1 MPPTL
6 GARCAAPVRPST
18 TATIFGRRR
27 ALEFGSHPKICHLK
41 GALRCCRCT
50 AKPPANS
57 VLAQITG
64 EVLTNVA
71 IEHSV

>member
-1 MPPTL
+1 M
-6 GARCAAPVRPST
+6 
-18 TATIFGRRR
+18 
-27 ALEFGSHPKICHLK
+27 EFGSHPKICHLK